1 MYHWHDHTMFVGNE
15 IISVCVEYWNVMFE
29 SHFPRGPYYM
39 PVNSSEGYYLSRLS
53 FWKQCQHLFSHVRSC
68 FDAFSC
74 LDFSLSLQ
82 KRNIFHSFVILVNS
96 FDWWLHLLVNFDFFV
111 IGFKALCSK
120 FLERYN
126 LFSYFHSL
134 PTFCC

>member
-1 MYHWHDHTMFVGNE
+1 MIIQCLLVMKLSVYVLNIEMSCLRAISRVALITCRWIVARD
-15 IISVCVEYWNVMFE
+15 IISQGCHFGSNVNTYFLMLEVVLTLFHAWI
-29 SHFPRGPYYM
+29 SHFPY
-39 PVNSSEGYYLSRLS
+39 
-53 FWKQCQHLFSHVRSC
+53 K
-68 FDAFSC
+68 
-74 LDFSLSLQ
+74 